1 MKSSTQKSTGGT
13 VLAIATPLAILG
25 TLVVN
30 TLSNTNPPGGANVG
44 EIANTV
50 FKDLRI
56 LPANYAFIIWGLI
69 YVGLIAYGIYQI
81 RPARA
86 GDEAIQRA
94 DALLIV
100 ACIAQIAWI
109 YLFTFQQ
116 FWASTLAMLVI
127 LGSLILA
134 YLQLG
139 IGQER
144 VERDRRWNA
153 YLPLSIY
160 LAWISVA
167 TIVNVA
173 SALFASNWTG
183 GLSPDLWAL
192 LLLGIGTAIALV
204 VFFQRRDVAF
214 LLVFVWAYGAIAV
227 RQATFP
233 LVQIGAIACAAILAA
248 LVLWSWVRGD
258 RRLGSS
264 AVGKHEE

>member
-1 MKSSTQKSTGGT
+1 MKPTPKSTGGT

-25 TLVVN
+25 TLAVN

-44 EIANTV
+44 EIANTLL
-50 FKDLRI
+50 KDVRI

-81 RPARA
+81 RPAQA
-86 GDEAIQRA
+86 GDPAIMQV

-100 ACIAQIAWI
+100 ACVAQIVWI

-134 YLQLG
+134 YLRLG
-139 IGQER
+139 IGQRR

-153 YLPLSIY
+153 HIPFSIY

-167 TIVNVA
+167 TIVNFA
-173 SALFASNWTG
+173 SALFADNWNG
-183 GLSPDLWAL
+183 GLSPEIWAL
-192 LLLGIGTAIALV
+192 LLLIIGTAIALV
-204 VFFQRRDVAF
+204 VFFQRRDIAF
-214 LLVFVWAYGAIAV
+214 LLVFIWAYGAIAV
-227 RQATFP
+227 RQAAFP
-233 LVQIGAIACAAILAA
+233 PVQIGAIACAAILAA
-248 LVLWSWVRGD
+248 LVLWRWLEGD
-258 RRLGSS
+258 RRLG
-264 AVGKHEE
+264 

>member
-1 MKSSTQKSTGGT
+1 MKSSTAHQSTTGR
-13 VLAIATPLAILG
+13 VLAIATPIAILG
-25 TLVVN
+25 TLAVN

-44 EIANTV
+44 EIANTLL
-50 FKDLRI
+50 KDVRV

-81 RPARA
+81 RPAQA
-86 GDEAIQRA
+86 GDPAIVRV

-100 ACIAQIAWI
+100 ACVAQIIWI

-116 FWASTLAMLVI
+116 FWASTLAMGVI

-134 YLQLG
+134 YLRLG

-144 VERDRRWNA
+144 VGRDRRWNA
-153 YLPLSIY
+153 HIPFSIY

-173 SALFASNWTG
+173 SALFANNWTG

-192 LLLGIGTAIALV
+192 LLLIIGTAIALV

-214 LLVFVWAYGAIAV
+214 LLVFVWAYGAIAA
-227 RQATFP
+227 RQAAFT
-233 LVQIGAIACAAILAA
+233 LVQIGAIACAVILAG
-248 LVLWSWVRGD
+248 LVLWSLLWPG
-258 RRLGSS
+258 RRF
-264 AVGKHEE
+264 E